1 MLDYVDNCDTGE
13 IRKYSESIYVNTQTG
28 GFSFYKEG
36 LYLWFQRLERYKSV
50 RRQLIQVLLTMTL
63 FRNQIRIMLGGE
75 TDKITL
81 GRTKY
86 NFSTWSN
93 KNIVKYNIF

>member
-1 MLDYVDNCDTGE
+1 
-13 IRKYSESIYVNTQTG
+13 
-28 GFSFYKEG
+28 
-36 LYLWFQRLERYKSV
+36 
-50 RRQLIQVLLTMTL
+50 
-63 FRNQIRIMLGGE
+63 MLGGE

-93 KNIVKYNIF
+93 KNIVKYNIFLHWKGAVSEVVFVKFMTVIFSQRDAACF